1 MNKKYIVLAILGL
14 FLLTSS
20 LYLFIENNTYKKI
33 LFFDY
38 TFENT
43 EIVNDELLK
52 LGFRYKMNFAE
63 CPSKK
68 IFFDNIDV
76 QNFSYKDER
85 CIILYSESKNS
96 TKQIKRILNKKTQAR
111 FELIYLPDDFYK
123 YELSHISTWD
133 FDDRT
138 ISLFENGNTSKI
150 YIKEAHR

>member
-1 MNKKYIVLAILGL
+1 
-14 FLLTSS
+14 
-20 LYLFIENNTYKKI
+20 
-33 LFFDY
+33 
-38 TFENT
+38 
-43 EIVNDELLK
+43 
-52 LGFRYKMNFAE
+52 MNFAE